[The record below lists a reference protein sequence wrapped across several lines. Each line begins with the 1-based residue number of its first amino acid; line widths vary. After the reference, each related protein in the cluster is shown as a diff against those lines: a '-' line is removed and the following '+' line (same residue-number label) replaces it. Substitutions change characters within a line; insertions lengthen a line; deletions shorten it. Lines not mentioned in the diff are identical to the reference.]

1 MKPKQFRAIELILQG
16 KPDTAIARELEV
28 DRSTIARW
36 RNSEEFR
43 FELNQAR
50 EAMQE
55 AFKERLF
62 FLVQQSIR
70 VCEDALKSGDTRVA
84 LALIKRFD

>member
-62 FLVQQSIR
+62 FLVQESIC